1 MDVAHIS
8 YVTHIHFTQQLDFMI
23 TDNEMLNRSLVS
35 QMLQKKSRLW
45 RNIAQHLQN
54 ASMIGKS
61 LLLRC
66 ENHPENCV
74 EATKSAD
81 FQNVPEGEVCSKD
94 CSVCNPHLSNYL
106 PRTAFGVF
114 LQQSFVQI
122 QTDAELLGP
131 DCFAA
136 FISAVSSKPG
146 KSSSVTKVKLLTD
159 LLLPNTKNSCL

>member
-1 MDVAHIS
+1 
-8 YVTHIHFTQQLDFMI
+8 MI

-122 QTDAELLGP
+122 QTDAELLRP

-136 FISAVSSKPG
+136 FIQLFRASLEKAQVLR
-146 KSSSVTKVKLLTD
+146 KL
-159 LLLPNTKNSCL
+159 NF